1 MKNFSFIN
9 PFLRLWMGIYVL
21 LIAFPFPLNNIPLIY
36 ILTDYL
42 YGKPKEFLVLFF
54 GRKILGWEELT
65 KVSMTGSGDT
75 LFDFAFLILVILGS
89 ITLAGVIFLARY
101 RKSDFGNFYRWTLLY
116 ARYYVGLYLIS
127 YGTIKF
133 MNGQF
138 PGPDIGNME
147 VEYGE
152 MSPMGLAWR
161 FFGYS
166 NVYKAFMGIAELS
179 AGLLIILPRTKVFGA
194 LLSIGV
200 CLNIVLANF
209 SFDIPV
215 KIFSSQLLFFSILIS
230 LPYAKSLFELFFL
243 QKTVRIEKEKPFFQ
257 GKRSRIAWLVVNI
270 FFVGLLGFGQ
280 LANHLIRQLTYTPR
294 HNWVGLYSDF
304 PSENRV
310 PFERLLIDEQ
320 SVRWG
325 NESKITHFFIIQ
337 KVDEDGT
344 IVFGKNYTDTLPNR
358 LKIRETPD
366 AEVSLTLIRADQ
378 TTETTAKRK
387 KKEDY
392 PLIQRGF
399 NLIQEYPFNR

>member
-1 MKNFSFIN
+1 MKYFSSIN
-9 PFLRLWMGIYVL
+9 PFLRLWMGIYIL
-21 LIAFPFPLNNIPLIY
+21 FIALPFPLNNIPLINS
-36 ILTDYL
+36 ITGYL
-42 YGKPKEFLVLFF
+42 YEKPKEFLVLKF
-54 GRKILGWEELT
+54 GRKILGWEDLT
-65 KVSMTGSGDT
+65 KIPMTGSGDT
-75 LFDFAFLILVILGS
+75 SFDVAFLILAVFAS
-89 ITLAGVIFLARY
+89 ITLAGIIVLVRH
-101 RKSDFGNFYRWTLLY
+101 RKSDFSNFYRWILLY

-127 YGTIKF
+127 YGAIKF

-138 PGPDIGNME
+138 PGPEIGTLD

-166 NVYKAFMGIAELS
+166 NIYKAFMGIAELS

-215 KIFSSQLLFFSILIS
+215 KIFSSQLLFFSILIA
-230 LPYAKSLFELFFL
+230 LPYAKSLFDLFFL
-243 QKTVRIEKEKPFFQ
+243 NKSVQIEKEKPFFH
-257 GKRSRIAWLVVNI
+257 GKRSKMAWLIINI

-280 LANHLIRQLTYTPR
+280 VANHLIRQLTYKPN
-294 HNWVGLYSDF
+294 HDWVGLYSDF

-310 PFERLLIDEQ
+310 PFDRLLIDEQ
-320 SVRWG
+320 SIRWG
-325 NESKITHFFIIQ
+325 NESKITHFFLIQ
-337 KVDEDGT
+337 KVDEDGA
-344 IVFGKNYTDTLPNR
+344 IVFGKSYNDTLPNR

-378 TTETTAKRK
+378 TIETSAKRK

-399 NLIQEYPFNR
+399 NFIQEYPYNR

>member
-1 MKNFSFIN
+1 
-9 PFLRLWMGIYVL
+9 MGV
-21 LIAFPFPLNNIPLIY
+21 
-36 ILTDYL
+36 
-42 YGKPKEFLVLFF
+42 
-54 GRKILGWEELT
+54 
-65 KVSMTGSGDT
+65 
-75 LFDFAFLILVILGS
+75 
-89 ITLAGVIFLARY
+89 
-101 RKSDFGNFYRWTLLY
+101 
-116 ARYYVGLYLIS
+116 
-127 YGTIKF
+127 
-133 MNGQF
+133 
-138 PGPDIGNME
+138 
-147 VEYGE
+147 
-152 MSPMGLAWR
+152 
-161 FFGYS
+161 
-166 NVYKAFMGIAELS
+166 AELS

-215 KIFSSQLLFFSILIS
+215 KIFSSQLLFFSILIV

-358 LKIRETPD
+358 LKIRETLD
-366 AEVSLTLIRADQ
+366 AEVSLILIRADQ